1 MNDMKF
7 TTAGEYMQQSILTQE
22 HHDYLIALRDSG
34 VVNMWGATPYIED
47 RFDVTQQEAK
57 AILIEWIQSFKEKE

>member
-7 TTAGEYMQQSILTQE
+7 TTAGEYMKQSILTQE
-22 HHDYLIALRDSG
+22 HSDYLLALRDSG

>member
-1 MNDMKF
+1 MN
-7 TTAGEYMQQSILTQE
+7 QSVMTQK

-34 VVNMWGATPYIED
+34 VVNMWGATPYIQD

-57 AILIEWIQSFKEKE
+57 AILIEWIQSFKEKP

>member
-7 TTAGEYMQQSILTQE
+7 TTAGEYMNQSILTQE

>member
-7 TTAGEYMQQSILTQE
+7 TTAGEYMNQSILTQE

-47 RFDVTQQEAK
+47 RFGVTHQEAK
-57 AILIEWIQSFKEKE
+57 AILVEWIKSFSERT

>member
-7 TTAGEYMQQSILTQE
+7 TTAGEYMNQSILTQE
-22 HHDYLIALRDSG
+22 HSDYLLALRDSG

>member
-1 MNDMKF
+1 MN
-7 TTAGEYMQQSILTQE
+7 QSILTQE
-22 HHDYLIALRDSG
+22 HHDYLLALRDSG

>member
-7 TTAGEYMQQSILTQE
+7 TTAGEYMNQSILTQE

-34 VVNMWGATPYIED
+34 AVNMWGATPYIED
-47 RFDVTQQEAK
+47 HFKVTHQEAK
-57 AILIEWIQSFKEKE
+57 AILVEWIKSFKQ